1 MDLLALILSHGTQWR
16 PNEGFAQNLNVRCW
30 NCCTNSLCQNGNDVV
45 VTNQNALMNLNC
57 ENLFLWWGLRVVLL
71 KRCTCPWCG
80 RMGFWQLQEPEL
92 DDEATVME
100 NIEVCMNSDPSSRNE
115 NFALKTDGPMGNYSS
130 LSKFYSSTPFF
141 AINSP
146 SVLLR
151 CRMGNCCWSIQK
163 YHLPHVL
170 NIDPSC
176 VILWFVPCSQR

>member
-1 MDLLALILSHGTQWR
+1 
-16 PNEGFAQNLNVRCW
+16 
-30 NCCTNSLCQNGNDVV
+30 
-45 VTNQNALMNLNC
+45 
-57 ENLFLWWGLRVVLL
+57 
-71 KRCTCPWCG
+71 
-80 RMGFWQLQEPEL
+80 MGFGQLQEPEL

-151 CRMGNCCWSIQK
+151 WRMGNCC
-163 YHLPHVL
+163 
-170 NIDPSC
+170 
-176 VILWFVPCSQR
+176 